1 MKYTKE
7 QKQKILKYIVKKA
20 KEKGGYSESLH
31 QTSING
37 DVKTIYEITYGPKD
51 DSACV
56 RLISDTI
63 QDELS
68 LYTIVKNYKKF
79 KSVVLL
85 NNWDIIWSS
94 ENEDDVLDCLE
105 ALVKAEFDM
114 SLVQF
119 IDAAQ
124 KELGKQKQT
133 RQELFFKEN

>member
-7 QKQKILKYIVKKA
+7 QKQKILNYIVKKA
-20 KEKGGYSESLH
+20 NEKGGYSESLH
-31 QTSING
+31 QASVNG

-56 RLISDTI
+56 RLISNTI
-63 QDELS
+63 QDTLS
-68 LYTIVKNYKKF
+68 LYSIVKNYKQYR
-79 KSVVLL
+79 SVVLL

-94 ENEDDVLDCLE
+94 ENSDDVLDCLE
-105 ALVKAEFDM
+105 ALVKAEFGM

-124 KELGKQKQT
+124 KEACDKKHT